1 MLLSVIGEHACYD
14 NFLRQLK
21 KGVMNFQRLDVVL
34 VDMVWCVILV
44 IGGMV
49 GPDDHGG
56 FFKL

>member
-1 MLLSVIGEHACYD
+1 
-14 NFLRQLK
+14 
-21 KGVMNFQRLDVVL
+21 MNFQRLDVVL